1 MHTPGIVVMVWQRIL
16 NKFAAK
22 KRTQQ
27 HNHRKRRLLL
37 ESLTKRELLA
47 ANIGEI
53 SGTAF
58 TDNNGNGQFD
68 VGEPILPNV
77 GVALF
82 RDDGVGNAGTL
93 VTSGPNADTQVGLTT
108 SDATTGEYRFSSLSA
123 DDYFVQQATSGGLL
137 PPAATLVTVT
147 ADQADGQTIVSIDTF
162 TSGAQLVVQSG
173 GGMGAT
179 FVSAPD
185 ALGGERDVQL
195 THTNGSGN
203 TTFQVDTGTELMSL
217 STGGGATAQ
226 AIVEYDGVDNAF
238 GLNVPP
244 GFAPAS
250 AFAGGSPGD
259 PLPVDVGLELLVRA
273 ENQDEDL
280 LVTIYTSATQ
290 ASEAT
295 ITIPQSATLQ
305 SVFLEF
311 SNFVESNATGITAPA
326 DFNSVIA
333 VRARAQVTLA
343 DNDIFFS
350 VVESRGPD
358 PTPQNL
364 ANIQPIALGGT
375 LFQDTDTLDN
385 GMFETANEDGLAG
398 VTVELY
404 QGSLA
409 GAPIATDVT
418 VGDGSYRFNDLV
430 PDDYFV
436 RIPSS
441 QFTAGMPAFGFV
453 SSTGVADPNNDVLGD
468 DNGAP
473 DSGGVT
479 TSAIVLE
486 SNTEPTSEDGNA
498 NTNLTI
504 DFGLVPQI
512 DLTIVKTLNEG
523 LSSIQPGGSAIF
535 DVQVVNNGPAV
546 ATGVTVADV
555 IPAGLIFDP
564 GSSDFGAFSPNFAS
578 PNLSV
583 PIGTLAPGDP
593 AATFRI
599 GTAIDAAQ
607 TSDITNLA
615 TVTANEFETN
625 VNDNSDDALV
635 DLTAADLVITKTD
648 NTDPVSAGNQLVYT
662 ITVTNQGPD
671 AAVDVTAI
679 DTLPTDVSFVSFN
692 FTTGTG
698 TVTQNP
704 TGVLTIDMGDLAS
717 GASSVVDIT
726 VDVAPTAT
734 SPLNN
739 VATVQ
744 ANPDNDPDQNNNN
757 TNEPTDV
764 QRVVDVGVTKSVSGT
779 PIAGSTQ
786 DRLTYTLIVSNT
798 GPGEARGVMV
808 TDTLDNRISFNSF
821 DPGNSG
827 VTLNPNGQLVFSV
840 GTLAVNES
848 VQFSF
853 DVDIDSA
860 AVGLLPNTAV
870 VTTSDT
876 DNNTANN
883 TSTVNTTIQNR
894 VDLIL
899 EKTVAPLT
907 AVPGQDQLVY
917 TFTID
922 HDTDSP
928 SDAFNVVI
936 TDALPA
942 GVTGAVINAPG
953 ATSQNFNN
961 TTQTA
966 TVSYDT
972 IPVGADRT
980 FTITVDVNEDATGTI
995 INPATV
1001 AADNDFDTS
1010 NNSDTATTG
1019 LTPEFDVTLTKAA
1032 DNTTPTS
1039 GQNVTYT
1046 IDVTNAGPST
1056 ATGVILSDDI
1066 PSGLTFVSGT
1076 LNGSNAT
1083 SNGTTVTFPAITI
1096 GDGQTET
1103 ATLIFAVAAG
1113 ASGPIVNTA
1122 SVVADSGETIT
1133 NNNDATATVTVTPET
1148 DLQVTKSVNL
1158 TSAQAGSNLVY
1169 TITVNNLGSA
1179 NALNVVATDTLP
1191 TGVTFVSGTGPNNE
1205 ALSVNNGVVTVN
1217 GGTLAAGSNFSFTIN
1232 ATVNSGVSTDQTNTV
1247 DVTTDTVDPNSNND
1261 RAIVV
1266 TSVDPVN
1273 ASIAGAVYIDANN
1286 NGIRDTNE
1294 VGIEGVTITLTGT
1307 DTLQNTVNRE
1317 VMTNTDGEY
1326 LFANLAAGT
1335 YQVQETQPLGLRDGQ
1350 DTAGTGALTSN
1361 TADDVFTELGIAAGG
1376 QAQDFNFGERNERLS
1391 KRRFLASS

>member
-1 MHTPGIVVMVWQRIL
+1 MQ
-16 NKFAAK
+16 
-22 KRTQQ
+22 
-27 HNHRKRRLLL
+27 
-37 ESLTKRELLA
+37 
-47 ANIGEI
+47 
-53 SGTAF
+53 
-58 TDNNGNGQFD
+58 
-68 VGEPILPNV
+68 
-77 GVALF
+77 
-82 RDDGVGNAGTL
+82 
-93 VTSGPNADTQVGLTT
+93 
-108 SDATTGEYRFSSLSA
+108 
-123 DDYFVQQATSGGLL
+123 
-137 PPAATLVTVT
+137 
-147 ADQADGQTIVSIDTF
+147 
-162 TSGAQLVVQSG
+162 
-173 GGMGAT
+173 
-179 FVSAPD
+179 
-185 ALGGERDVQL
+185 
-195 THTNGSGN
+195 
-203 TTFQVDTGTELMSL
+203 
-217 STGGGATAQ
+217 
-226 AIVEYDGVDNAF
+226 
-238 GLNVPP
+238 
-244 GFAPAS
+244 
-250 AFAGGSPGD
+250 
-259 PLPVDVGLELLVRA
+259 
-273 ENQDEDL
+273 
-280 LVTIYTSATQ
+280 
-290 ASEAT
+290 
-295 ITIPQSATLQ
+295 
-305 SVFLEF
+305 
-311 SNFVESNATGITAPA
+311 
-326 DFNSVIA
+326 
-333 VRARAQVTLA
+333 QVTLA

-358 PTPQNL
+358 PFLLDL
-364 ANIQPIALGGT
+364 ANIQPIELGGT

-385 GMFETANEDGLAG
+385 GIFETANESGLAG

-409 GAPIATDVT
+409 GTPIATDVT

-430 PDDYFV
+430 PGDYFV
-436 RIPSS
+436 RIPNS

-479 TSAIVLE
+479 TAAITLE
-486 SNTEPTSEDGNA
+486 SNTEPTNEDGDE

-523 LSSIQPGGSAIF
+523 LSSIQPGGNAIF
-535 DVQVVNNGPAV
+535 DVQIVNNGPAT

-555 IPAGLIFDP
+555 IPAGLTFDFA
-564 GSSDFGAFSPNFAS
+564 SSDFGTFTPNFAS

-583 PIGTLAPGDP
+583 PIGTLAPGAP
-593 AATFRI
+593 AAVSFRI
-599 GTAIDAAQ
+599 GTVIDAAQ

-625 VNDNSDDALV
+625 ISDNSDDALV
-635 DLTAADLVITKTD
+635 DLTVADLVITKTD

-679 DTLPTDVSFVSFN
+679 DTLPNDVTFVSFN

-717 GASSVVDIT
+717 GTSSVVDIT

-744 ANPDNDPDQNNNN
+744 ANPDNDPNQSNND
-757 TNEPTDV
+757 TNEQTDV
-764 QRVVDVGVTKSVSGT
+764 QRIVDVGVTKSATGT

-786 DRLTYTLIVSNT
+786 DRLTYTIIVSNT

-808 TDTLDNRISFNSF
+808 TDTLDSRISLNSF
-821 DPGNSG
+821 DPGTSG

-860 AVGLLPNTAV
+860 AVGSLENTAV

-883 TSTVNTTIQNR
+883 LSSVNTTIQNR

-899 EKTVAPLT
+899 EKTVTPLT

-917 TFTID
+917 TFMID

-936 TDALPA
+936 TDQLPA

-961 TTQTA
+961 ATQTA
-966 TVSYDT
+966 TVTYNT

-1001 AADNDFDTS
+1001 AADNDFDTT

-1019 LTPEFDVTLTKAA
+1019 LNPEFDVTLTKTTN
-1032 DNTTPTS
+1032 NTTPTS

-1076 LNGSNAT
+1076 LNGLNAT

-1096 GDGQTET
+1096 GDGQTEQ

-1113 ASGPIVNTA
+1113 ASGQIVNTA
-1122 SVVADSGETIT
+1122 SVVADNGESNT
-1133 NNNDATATVTVTPET
+1133 NNNDATATVTVTTET

-1217 GGTLAAGSNFSFTIN
+1217 GGTLTAGGNFSFTIN

-1317 VMTNTDGEY
+1317 VTTNTDGDY

-1361 TADDVFTELGIAAGG
+1361 TADDVFTELGIAANG